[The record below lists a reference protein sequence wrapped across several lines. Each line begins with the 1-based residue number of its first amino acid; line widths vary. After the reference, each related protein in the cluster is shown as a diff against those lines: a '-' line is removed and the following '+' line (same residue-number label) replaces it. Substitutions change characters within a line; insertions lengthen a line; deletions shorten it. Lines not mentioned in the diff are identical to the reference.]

1 MSRFRNNLCVNLAVA
16 LLIASTH
23 AQAQYFDSE
32 TGLHY
37 NGARYYEPK
46 TGRYLSSD
54 PISVATHVQSWKAR
68 LGKPGQGPLELNP
81 YLYVNANP
89 LRYVD
94 PSGLA
99 TSLCPEGVVIGGG
112 ACSIYDQ
119 SKPDTIHD
127 QIQKQR
133 PKRCATAAC
142 AADLPNY
149 YPPDNRSALLAE
161 QETCKIV
168 CGTLWLGPMIPLA
181 RSELLPWIGGQVS
194 GYFGCKWVCRP
205 ENLYY
210 GQSCP
215 TEP

>member
-1 MSRFRNNLCVNLAVA
+1 MNKFRNNICIHLVVA
-16 LLIASTH
+16 LLVWSAY

-54 PISVATHVQSWKAR
+54 PIGLR
-68 LGKPGQGPLELNP
+68 GGLNT
-81 YLYVNANP
+81 YVYAGNNP
-89 LRYVD
+89 LRYID

-99 TSLCPEGVVIGGG
+99 TTLCPEGSVMGGG
-112 ACSIYDQ
+112 VCSIYDP
-119 SKPDTIHD
+119 SKPDTVHD
-127 QIQKQR
+127 QVQKQR
-133 PKRCATAAC
+133 PNICATAAC
-142 AADLPNY
+142 AAELPNY

-194 GYFGCKWVCRP
+194 AYIGCKWVCRP

-210 GQSCP
+210 GRSCP
-215 TEP
+215 TGP